1 MGTPRRGI
9 VGCSHHVVAAA
20 VVRRRA
26 PASRRRAGSRIAAP
40 RSRRPAGLRL
50 AAVDRMP
57 IRHRSVRMLA
67 IAALASLA
75 ACYAVAPLPGSPC
88 VDSDH
93 CPAGQQ
99 CVAGSCGGT
108 QTAQLDA
115 GTALND
121 ATGEPPADAAPAA
134 SDCASSDRCLTALT
148 LGMVSGDT
156 GHQVLSAHGS
166 RAAWL
171 RVRVT
176 EDDDSF
182 EGIPLHVLARLTPP
196 PGADFDVV
204 LYANPDADIVECT
217 TPIGTP
223 SASGNVKLVRAS
235 WGEDVVSDGE
245 SDSRDVSI
253 EIRPRSGSC
262 ASGAEWQLA
271 LEGDWN

>member
-1 MGTPRRGI
+1 
-9 VGCSHHVVAAA
+9 
-20 VVRRRA
+20 
-26 PASRRRAGSRIAAP
+26 
-40 RSRRPAGLRL
+40 
-50 AAVDRMP
+50 MP
-57 IRHRSVRMLA
+57 IRPRRLRMLA
-67 IAALASLA
+67 TAVAALSSLA
-75 ACYAVAPLPGSPC
+75 ACYAVAPLPGAPC

-93 CPAGQQ
+93 CPDGQQ
-99 CVAGSCGGT
+99 CVAGTCGGAL
-108 QTAQLDA
+108 TAQIDA
-115 GTALND
+115 GSGPPHD
-121 ATGEPPADAAPAA
+121 AAGAPQTDAAPPATG
-134 SDCASSDRCLTALT
+134 CASSDRCLTAAT

-156 GHQVLSAHGS
+156 GHQTLSAHGS

-176 EDDDSF
+176 EDDNSF

-223 SASGNVKLVRAS
+223 SASGNVKQVRAS

-271 LEGDWN
+271 IEGDWN